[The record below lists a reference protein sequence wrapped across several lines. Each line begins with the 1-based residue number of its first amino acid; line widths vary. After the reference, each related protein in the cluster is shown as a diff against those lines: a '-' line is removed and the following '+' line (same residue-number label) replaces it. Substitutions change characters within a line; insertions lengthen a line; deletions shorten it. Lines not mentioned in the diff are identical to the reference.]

1 MTALRAGDLEATW
14 RPGHGMVGASL
25 RHRGEE
31 LLGQRG
37 GPETVDVT
45 LTAAAMTAPT
55 NALVTGDG
63 LRQVLPGRSL
73 TAATFS
79 VSVTAT

>member
-1 MTALRAGDLEATW
+1 MTTLRAGDLEATW
-14 RPGHGMVGASL
+14 LPGHGMVGASL

-37 GPETVDVT
+37 GLETVDVT
-45 LTAAAMTAPT
+45 LMAAAMTVSA

-63 LRQVLPGRSL
+63 LRQVLPGRL
-73 TAATFS
+73 FTATFS